1 MALAVVSAVAAG
13 IVAGIAI
20 GIVVGSPAR
29 PAFADDPFRG
39 RWARDPTGC
48 AGGSGAGAPLT
59 VTATSVTWA
68 ASTCTIKK
76 SYRIGDTLALQAS
89 CSGGSR
95 AGVVPIGLTLRGPDR
110 LSLVWGQTPA
120 GEMRRCK

>member
-1 MALAVVSAVAAG
+1 MSAIMAA
-13 IVAGIAI
+13 
-20 GIVVGSPAR
+20 IVVGLPAR

-39 RWARDPTGC
+39 RWASDPAGC
-48 AGGSGAGAPLT
+48 AGAGGTNAPLI

-68 ASTCTIKK
+68 ASTCAIKK

-89 CSGGSR
+89 CSGGGK
-95 AGVVPIGLTLRGPDR
+95 AGVMPIGLTLRGRDR
-110 LSLVWGQTPA
+110 IALVWGQTPA

>member
-1 MALAVVSAVAAG
+1 MRRSCAAALAVVSAVTAG
-13 IVAGIAI
+13 IVA

-39 RWARDPTGC
+39 RWARDPAGC
-48 AGGSGAGAPLT
+48 AGAPLT

-76 SYRIGDTLALQAS
+76 SYRIGDTLALQAN
-89 CSGGSR
+89 CSGGSK
-95 AGVVPIGLTLRGPDR
+95 AGVMPIGLTLRGGDR
-110 LSLVWGQTPA
+110 ISLVWGQTPA